1 MFCANTPW
9 EQPAATHSQSTR
21 SQALEEPCPASS
33 VYRPLSEGTTFLT
46 ISLWVRPSGVTE
58 IWCLSLAWRGWLLC
72 SHRGS
77 WQGVHSTHWNSASPA
92 SAQRTSESGCRNRT
106 GMAAGETKSC
116 GKETAGSGL
125 QLKLLQLR
133 EKSTGSCGAS
143 EHWVNEKKEKLR
155 CASVPN
161 SAEKQKSRFLS
172 LLSSETFVP
181 HSTHVLAVFSH

>member
-1 MFCANTPW
+1 MFCAKTTW
-9 EQPAATHSQSTR
+9 EQPAANHSHSTR

-33 VYRPLSEGTTFLT
+33 VYRPLSEAPTFLT

-106 GMAAGETKSC
+106 GIAAGETKSY
-116 GKETAGSGL
+116 GKETATSVL
-125 QLKLLQLR
+125 QVKLLQPKEER
-133 EKSTGSCGAS
+133 TGSCGAS
-143 EHWVNEKKEKLR
+143 EHQVTEKNEKQR

-161 SAEKQKSRFLS
+161 SAEKQKRFLS

-181 HSTHVLAVFSH
+181 HSTDVLPVCSH